1 MRKSKKS
8 QGQNVENEI
17 ISIEKNEVRSAE
29 IKLAPYALLTL
40 VMDCTFFVTQC
51 SSVFLTANT
60 QYFR

>member
-29 IKLAPYALLTL
+29 
-40 VMDCTFFVTQC
+40 
-51 SSVFLTANT
+51 N
-60 QYFR
+60 

>member
-29 IKLAPYALLTL
+29 K
-40 VMDCTFFVTQC
+40 
-51 SSVFLTANT
+51 
-60 QYFR
+60 